1 VILSSGGGGPG
12 AIEWPPENSGHGAV
26 ETTHAGEDSSLQDG
40 RLLGKGGG
48 DELMRLV

>member
-12 AIEWPPENSGHGAV
+12 AIEPPENSGHGAV
-26 ETTHAGEDSSLQDG
+26 ETAHAGEDSLLQDG